1 MTTAAGQLLGKD
13 IVLHTW
19 VGSNGDL
26 LHRTTAGFQFGSGR
40 ERKIVTSVEEVE
52 SFGEEAQGMVRRW
65 LEGNGV
71 SQAQKHLMDRDVAE
85 QASEAPGTL
94 DAMAK
99 KLGPEVTAQLFQL
112 LQSALDSKIEGTPPS
127 PSTASTTID
136 ENGIVHRLPDPTLV
150 EHPKVVPTAG
160 GVLLDK
166 GNGHKEFV
174 PGDEFEKDL
183 DEEQAL
189 IAKQAS
195 GKKKRK

>member
-19 VGSNGDL
+19 VGSSGDL

-71 SQAQKHLMDRDVAE
+71 KEAQKHLMDREVAE

-94 DAMAK
+94 DAMAD
-99 KLGPEVTAQLFQL
+99 KLGQETKAQLYQL
-112 LQSALDSKIEGTPPS
+112 LRAAMDSKIEGTPPS
-127 PSTASTTID
+127 PAAESTMTD
-136 ENGIVHRLPDPTLV
+136 GNGIVHRLPDPALV
-150 EHPKVVPTAG
+150 EHPKVIPTGG

-174 PGDEFEKDL
+174 PGEEFNADL
-183 DEEQAL
+183 EQEEAL
-189 IAKQAS
+189 IAKQTS
-195 GKKKRK
+195 KKKRK